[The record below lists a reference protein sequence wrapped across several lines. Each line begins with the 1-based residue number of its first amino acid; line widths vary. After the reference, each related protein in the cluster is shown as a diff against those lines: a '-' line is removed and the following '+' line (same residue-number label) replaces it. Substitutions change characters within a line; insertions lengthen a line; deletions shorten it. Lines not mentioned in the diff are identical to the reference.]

1 MRRPSTVSAAA
12 LVAAVPLSALL
23 IFGATR
29 GAAAATT
36 DTTPVDAVRL
46 TTTYP
51 SLSVE
56 PGSTVKLDLDAR
68 APVTERVDLAVPV
81 LPDGWTAT
89 LRGGG
94 FVISGL
100 TAAPTGGA
108 AAQLELRVPAA
119 AAPGAYPVEV
129 DESAPQ
135 GTSKLSLTINVQA
148 TVDSGVELTADFP
161 SLSGGPADTFSY
173 TLTITNNT
181 PTSATFNFAGS
192 GPTGWTVTASP
203 EAQSRA
209 NTVTIDGGSTAK
221 VTVSASPPA
230 EVTAGQYPIDVTVTG
245 ANGASGKIELTAQV
259 TGTAKLALATADQR
273 LNLGGPATGTRSE
286 TLVVTNSGTKDLS
299 GVSFNATPP
308 TGWTVTFNPVKLDSV
323 PAGQSAQVT
332 ATIKPSKDALVG
344 DYAIG
349 IAAASGKD
357 SANIALRYSVSTSHT
372 WWIVGLVLIVVA
384 LGAIYGVFRRL
395 GRR

>member
-1 MRRPSTVSAAA
+1 MRRASTVLAAA
-12 LVAAVPLSALL
+12 LVAAVPLSAL
-23 IFGATR
+23 FVASPA
-29 GAAAATT
+29 GAAGAAT

-51 SLSVE
+51 ALSVE

-108 AAQLELRVPAA
+108 PAQLELRVPAN

-129 DESAPQ
+129 DETAPQ
-135 GTSKLSLTINVQA
+135 GASKLALTIDVQA

-161 SLSGGPADTFSY
+161 SLTGGPTDTFSY

-181 PTSATFNFAGS
+181 PASATFNFAGN

-209 NTVTIDGGSTAK
+209 NTVTIDGGGTAK

-230 EVTAGQYPIDVTVTG
+230 EVTAGKYPIDVTVTG
-245 ANGASGKIELTAQV
+245 ANGASGKIELTAEV

-273 LNLGGPATGTRSE
+273 LNLGGPAAGTRSE
-286 TLVVTNSGTKDLS
+286 TLVVSNSGTKDLS
-299 GVSFNATPP
+299 GVTFNATPP
-308 TGWTVTFNPVKLDSV
+308 TGWTVTFTPTKLDDV

-332 ATIKPSKDALVG
+332 ATIKPAKDALVG

-349 IAAASGKD
+349 ITASSGKD
-357 SANIALRYSVSTSHT
+357 SANVALRYSVSTSHT
-372 WWIVGLVLIVVA
+372 WWIVGLVVILLA